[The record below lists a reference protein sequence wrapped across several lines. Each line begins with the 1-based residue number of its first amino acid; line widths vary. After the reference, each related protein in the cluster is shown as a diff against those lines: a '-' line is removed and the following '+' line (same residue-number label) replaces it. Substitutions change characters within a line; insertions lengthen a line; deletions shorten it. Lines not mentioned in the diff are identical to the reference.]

1 MLSILTLIET
11 DPHSDN
17 VECLIALVKTLRPNS
32 PENGEDA
39 VNKVHTLIHTLQQ
52 NPNYSYALRHYL
64 LRVYAT
70 RRQTSLYTDI
80 GILPNAGFFTELFQ
94 RMAYRILPPALDE
107 TYLRDCLDRV
117 LPFETDYVWLNAIS
131 TDTWL
136 SLIAVLLPS
145 HDEPSFN
152 SNLSAT
158 KQVSDSANVDKTID
172 NKTIVRQATKV
183 INDTNTNDVLDRSNT
198 IAELLDA
205 TQTLSYRISAM
216 GLEPS
221 LIRLYPEME
230 DFESPFL
237 MQNVE
242 LHQYLAG
249 YRRLLNGEG
258 AIINRSNDDHNP
270 DLNAIKST
278 ANDNMS
284 GEEMTVSKLIE
295 DAKHLQVMLDQCN
308 DVVIKIRKNALKKG
322 TSVALTY
329 LLVRLDQSIA
339 RLRKLLTLVEVGEV
353 HNSQDFPPLPQLEM
367 LRQITSAA
375 QDDGALIVDIPTLSL
390 VTPAQIGKRI
400 AAVTL
405 ARELVEAHNRK
416 YAVRELF
423 ASNINLLARNITENA
438 SRTGE
443 HYIAEDRSEFIA
455 MFRSAAGAGLIIGFM
470 AMMKI
475 LYSYIRAAPLV
486 EAFLFSM
493 NYSAGFML
501 IHVLHFTVAT
511 KQPAMTASRIA
522 VGLHSKDSRHIDI
535 DSLVDLLVKVF
546 RTQFIAV
553 TGNLLMV
560 FPVAYLISVG
570 WLHLFG
576 HHLVTADKAQ
586 HLLHDLDPFHSLALF
601 HAAIAGVCLFMAGLI
616 SGYYDNRALY
626 THMAKRLERARWLRK
641 ILGKTR
647 LSNVAHYLE
656 SNLGGL
662 MGNFYFGILLG
673 TIGTV
678 GFMIGLPIDIR
689 HITFSA
695 ANFAIALVGLDNHM
709 GWQMAV
715 RSIVGILAIGTI
727 NLWVSFSLALFV
739 ALRSRQVQFRQGL
752 PLAKAILS
760 RFLRRPIEFFI
771 PPKDAAPDI
780 QSKPVA

>member
-1 MLSILTLIET
+1 MLSILNLIEA

-17 VECLIALVKTLRPNS
+17 VECLIALVKTLRPHL
-32 PENGEDA
+32 PENGSDA
-39 VNKVHTLIHTLQQ
+39 VTNVQTLIDTLQQ
-52 NPNYSYALRHYL
+52 NPRYSHALRHYL

-94 RMAYRILPPALDE
+94 RMAYRVLPPALDE

-136 SLIAVLLPS
+136 SLIAVLHPS
-145 HDEPSFN
+145 NNEAAVN
-152 SNLSAT
+152 SNTIAT
-158 KQVSDSANVDKTID
+158 AQVIDSNNIDNTID
-172 NKTIVRQATKV
+172 NKTILSPATAIINKV
-183 INDTNTNDVLDRSNT
+183 HTSDTLGGINT

-242 LHQYLAG
+242 LHRYLAG
-249 YRRLLNGEG
+249 YRSLLNGEV
-258 AIINRSNDDHNP
+258 AIINCLDQAHNP
-270 DLNAIKST
+270 YLSAIQSNPNENT
-278 ANDNMS
+278 LS
-284 GEEMTVSKLIE
+284 ETITIPRLIE
-295 DAKHLQVMLDQCN
+295 DAKHLQVMLDQCD
-308 DVVIKIRKNALKKG
+308 DVVVKIRKNALKKG

-339 RLRKLLTLVEVGEV
+339 RLRKLLILVEVVDIDMG
-353 HNSQDFPPLPQLEM
+353 DFLSLPQREI
-367 LRQITSAA
+367 LRKIVSPAHH
-375 QDDGALIVDIPTLSL
+375 DGALMAHIPTELL
-390 VTPAQIGKRI
+390 VTPAQTVKRI
-400 AAVTL
+400 AAVDL

-443 HYIAEDRSEFIA
+443 HYIAEDRSEFSA

-475 LYSYIRAAPLV
+475 LYSYLRAAPLV

-522 VGLHSKDSRHIDI
+522 AGLHSTDSRHIDI
-535 DSLVDLLVKVF
+535 DSLVDLIVKVF

-570 WLHLFG
+570 WVHLFG
-576 HHLVTADKAQ
+576 HHLVTPDKAQ
-586 HLLHDLDPFHSLALF
+586 HLLHDLDPLHSLALF

-647 LSNVAHYLE
+647 LSKVAHYLE

-695 ANFAIALVGLDNHM
+695 ANFAIALVGLDNQM
-709 GWQMAV
+709 GWQIAV

-739 ALRSRQVQFRQGL
+739 ALRSRQVHFREGL
-752 PLAKAILS
+752 PLTKAVLS
-760 RFLRRPIEFFI
+760 RFLRRPIDFFI
-771 PPKDAAPDI
+771 PPKDQSPDSE
-780 QSKPVA
+780 SKPVA